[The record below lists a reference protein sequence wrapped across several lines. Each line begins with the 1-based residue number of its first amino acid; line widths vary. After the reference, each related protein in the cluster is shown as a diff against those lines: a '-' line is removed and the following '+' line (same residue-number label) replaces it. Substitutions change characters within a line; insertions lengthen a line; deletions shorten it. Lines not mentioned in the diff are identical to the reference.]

1 MNTMSTLN
9 SGLPP
14 ASKVG
19 GQEGGSATTPLNH
32 RPGGIFSRFE
42 LTGKVAVVTGGARGL
57 GYEMSRA
64 LCEAGLAGI
73 AIVDIL
79 QEFGESAIKELH
91 ADFGLTASFYRV
103 DVRDHEAVEEVING
117 VVRDFGSVDVLICSA
132 GVADNIAAEDYPA
145 DRFKRVMDI
154 NLNGVFFCAQ
164 SCAKHMI
171 TSGRGGSMI
180 FIGSMSG
187 SIVNYPQPQCA
198 YNASK
203 AAVIHLMKSLAAEWA
218 PHKIR
223 CNTIS
228 PGYMNTLLNEKFD
241 PLLKKVW
248 FERTPVG
255 RMGHVSDLNGAAL
268 YLASDASAFTTGSDL
283 LVDGGYC
290 TW

>member
-1 MNTMSTLN
+1 M
-9 SGLPP
+9 
-14 ASKVG
+14 A
-19 GQEGGSATTPLNH
+19 
-32 RPGGIFSRFE
+32 
-42 LTGKVAVVTGGARGL
+42 
-57 GYEMSRA
+57 RA

-79 QEFGESAIKELH
+79 QEFGETAIKELH
-91 ADFGLTASFYRV
+91 ADFGLTASFYKV
-103 DVRDHEAVEEVING
+103 DVRDHEAVEEVMNG
-117 VVRDFGSVDVLICSA
+117 VIRDFGRIDVLICSA

-164 SCAKHMI
+164 PVANHMI
-171 TSGRGGSMI
+171 KSGRGGSMI
-180 FIGSMSG
+180 FIASMSG
-187 SIVNYPQPQCA
+187 HIVNYPQPQCV

-203 AAVIHLMKSLAAEWA
+203 AAVLHLGKSLAAEWA

-223 CNTIS
+223 VNTIS

-241 PLLKKVW
+241 PLLKKAW
-248 FERTPVG
+248 FERTPTG

-268 YLASDASAFTTGSDL
+268 YLASEASAFTTGTDIL
-283 LVDGGYC
+283 IDGGYT

>member
-1 MNTMSTLN
+1 MNTMSSMSTTL
-9 SGLPP
+9 P
-14 ASKVG
+14 ATGAASTETAGNG
-19 GQEGGSATTPLNH
+19 GAAVKH

-42 LTGKVAVVTGGARGL
+42 LTGKVAVITGGARGL
-57 GYEMSRA
+57 GFEMARA

-73 AIVDIL
+73 AILDIL

-171 TSGRGGSMI
+171 SSGRGGSMI

>member
-1 MNTMSTLN
+1 MNSMSSMSSTL
-9 SGLPP
+9 P
-14 ASKVG
+14 AAGTAAADTAGNG
-19 GQEGGSATTPLNH
+19 GVAVKH

-57 GYEMSRA
+57 GFEMARA

-73 AIVDIL
+73 AILDIL

-171 TSGRGGSMI
+171 SSGRGGSMI